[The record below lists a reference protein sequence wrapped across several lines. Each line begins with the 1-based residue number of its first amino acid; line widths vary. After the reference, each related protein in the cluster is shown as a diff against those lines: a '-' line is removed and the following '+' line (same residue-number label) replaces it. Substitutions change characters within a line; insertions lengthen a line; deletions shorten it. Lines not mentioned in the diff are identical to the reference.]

1 MNAQALMDQNRLLA
15 QKVRTMWVILILSC
29 LLSLSKF
36 VAWHLTNSNAIFTD
50 ALESIINLVAGGFA
64 LYSIYFASKPKD
76 ADHPYGHGKIE
87 FISAGFEGAL
97 ISVAGIWILFK
108 SLQGFFIHPPIQQLD
123 IGLMLV
129 GLGSVCNYFMG
140 SFLTKSGRKHD
151 SAVMI
156 AEGKHLLTDTISGL
170 GLIAGLLLI
179 RITHILWLDN
189 VIALLYGSLILRTG
203 YKMMKSSVGDL
214 LDEADFE
221 KLDQVITLLNKKRRD
236 KWIDIHKLRV
246 LKYGAQLHIDC
257 HITLPWY
264 ESLEDTHSEVSIL
277 EQLIKEDFQ
286 GEVEFFIHSDPC
298 IPSSCPICVIA
309 NCKVRQLPFTGK
321 LNWTIENMLPDKK
334 HTRTEDGTEH
344 IKTDN

>member
-1 MNAQALMDQNRLLA
+1 MDQNRLIA

-29 LLSLSKF
+29 LLCSSKF
-36 VAWHLTNSNAIFTD
+36 LAWHLTNSNAIFTD

-76 ADHPYGHGKIE
+76 TDHPYGHGKIE

-97 ISVAGIWILFK
+97 ISVAGVWILFK
-108 SLQGFFIHPPIQQLD
+108 SLQGFLYHPPIQELD
-123 IGLMLV
+123 IGLLLV
-129 GLGSVCNYFMG
+129 GLSSACNYFMG
-140 SFLTKSGRKHD
+140 AYLTKSGRKHD
-151 SAVMI
+151 SAVMV
-156 AEGKHLLTDTISGL
+156 AEGKHLLSDTISGL
-170 GLIAGLLLI
+170 GLIIGLILI
-179 RITHILWLDN
+179 QLTHILWLDN
-189 VIALLYGSLILRTG
+189 VIALLYGSFILRTG
-203 YKMMKSSVGDL
+203 YKLMKNSVGEL

-221 KLDQVITLLNKKRRD
+221 KLKQVISLLNKKRRD

-264 ESLEDTHSEVSIL
+264 ESLEDTHSEVSVL

-298 IPSSCPICVIA
+298 IPSSCSICA
-309 NCKVRQLPFTGK
+309 LTTCKVRQFPFSGK
-321 LNWTIENMLPDKK
+321 LDWTMENMLPDKK
-334 HTRTEDGTEH
+334 HTRADANPVNMKGGL
-344 IKTDN
+344 